1 MGPIRNPN
9 WSTSG
14 MRVTL
19 LYLVVVIHVGSEK
32 WNFQP
37 IRKHNWPSS
46 NFEFLKV
53 RNNVEEQL

>member
-1 MGPIRNPN
+1 
-9 WSTSG
+9 